1 MIRVFCTLLCVVCL
15 LLAGC
20 APGNQE
26 PGARQAPRATATS
39 LVRAVTP
46 TATVARQCGQRRV
59 SGKIVF
65 AAEGVGGSF
74 DLFVMNADGSGLR
87 NLTRHAGSD
96 MSPSWSPDGRQIVF
110 QTDRDGNQEISVMNA
125 DGSGLRNLTRNPGPD
140 RDPAWSPDGRQIA
153 FYSRRDE
160 GIGVF
165 VMNTDGSGVRLLAQ
179 NGLAPAWSPDSTR
192 LVFSKELPGNDEIAV
207 IHRDGS
213 GELLLTNVPQNDLMR
228 GSVT

>member
-87 NLTRHAGSD
+87 NLTR
-96 MSPSWSPDGRQIVF
+96 
-110 QTDRDGNQEISVMNA
+110 
-125 DGSGLRNLTRNPGPD
+125 NPGPD

-165 VMNTDGSGVRLLAQ
+165 VTTSRQRAMNASRQASH
-179 NGLAPAWSPDSTR
+179 PPSIR
-192 LVFSKELPGNDEIAV
+192 PGAAGQARYTV
-207 IHRDGS
+207 
-213 GELLLTNVPQNDLMR
+213 
-228 GSVT
+228 

>member
-74 DLFVMNADGSGLR
+74 DLF
-87 NLTRHAGSD
+87 
-96 MSPSWSPDGRQIVF
+96 
-110 QTDRDGNQEISVMNA
+110 VMNA

-213 GELLLTNVPQNDLMR
+213 GELLLTNVPQNDL
-228 GSVT
+228 